1 MQGSGLQGGENRRWA
16 SVKRIASRTACLL
29 WPPAIAHYR
38 HIDAGSQPECRRTYL
53 CDQMPGGTGD
63 QQAIRTMRGRQGES
77 AGQLM
82 QVTSSSFGKHA
93 CGAMIGLTSRR
104 YSIGSKEW
112 FGQISGTSIRPAL
125 SPTANSV
132 VKKAATGHSVSFR

>member
-1 MQGSGLQGGENRRWA
+1 
-16 SVKRIASRTACLL
+16 
-29 WPPAIAHYR
+29 
-38 HIDAGSQPECRRTYL
+38 
-53 CDQMPGGTGD
+53 
-63 QQAIRTMRGRQGES
+63 MRGRQGES
-77 AGQLM
+77 VGQLM
-82 QVTSSSFGKHA
+82 QVTSSSFGKLA

-132 VKKAATGHSVSFR
+132 VKKAATGHSVSFRSTPGTAVQNEQAGEIGSVPPQDAKSAPFRTAGAAGA